1 MPIPKDRFAIIVGS
15 MKCGTTSLF
24 DWLVEAP
31 EICGARWK
39 EPEWFS
45 DDRKAYIGERMP
57 ERYDDLWAF
66 DPDRHEWALEASTG
80 YSKWRPRDP
89 QSHERIAAAG
99 LEPRVI
105 YLVRNPFDRILSHWT
120 YMQGNLA
127 FDHDLLDDLLVRTS
141 DYAHFAD
148 RYASTFGRDAVLLM
162 EFDDLRRS
170 PLGVTNAARRHLGL
184 PAVDR
189 LADEM
194 PRNVTG
200 PVPTRAER
208 YLKRA
213 LRPLLKVL
221 PDAALDPIR
230 PAVRNLRRHER
241 PDFTPAE
248 RDRVKEILAPGMERL
263 HCNWNVDVGRWG
275 F

>member
-24 DWLVEAP
+24 NWLVEAP
-31 EICGARWK
+31 EVCGARWK

-45 DDRKAYIGERMP
+45 DDEKAYIGERMP

-120 YMQGNLA
+120 YMQGNLD
-127 FDHDLLDDLLVRTS
+127 FDYGLLDDLLVRTS
-141 DYAHFAD
+141 DYAHFAG
-148 RYASTFGRDAVLLM
+148 RYASTFGRDAVLLL

-170 PLGVTNAARRHLGL
+170 PLAVANAARRHLGL
-184 PAVDR
+184 PTVDR
-189 LADEM
+189 LVDET

-200 PVPTRAER
+200 AVPGRAER

-213 LRPLLKVL
+213 LAPLLGAL
-221 PDAALDPIR
+221 PEAALDPVR
-230 PAVRNLRRHER
+230 PAVRRLRRRKR
-241 PDFTPAE
+241 PAFTPSE
-248 RDRVKEILAPGMERL
+248 RAQIREILGPGMERL
-263 HCNWNVDVGRWG
+263 ERDWGMDVSRWG